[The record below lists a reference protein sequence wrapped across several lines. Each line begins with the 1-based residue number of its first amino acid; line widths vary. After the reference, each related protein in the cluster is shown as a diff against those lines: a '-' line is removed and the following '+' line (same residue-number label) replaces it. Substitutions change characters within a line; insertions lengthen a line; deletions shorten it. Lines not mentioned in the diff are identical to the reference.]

1 MPQDSLSLRS
11 VPALKVTTARL
22 PRATTACLPSRAMV
36 LLPMVLLPMVL
47 PPMVLPPHILQPKP
61 LPQKDGTRQLNSTL
75 HLTKSSLPPDWMLLY
90 SLGLALIN
98 SSTSSL
104 LRFLATRL
112 PSVLIL
118 IVMATFQREQPLL
131 SGSLRVVCA
140 TKLLQKIS
148 RSSIL

>member
-1 MPQDSLSLRS
+1 MRS
-11 VPALKVTTARL
+11 VQALKVTTARL

-36 LLPMVLLPMVL
+36 LPPMVL

-61 LPQKDGTRQLNSTL
+61 LPQMDGTRQLNSTL

-90 SLGLALIN
+90 SLRLAIIN

-104 LRFLATRL
+104 LRFLAARL

-118 IVMATFQREQPLL
+118 IVMACLQREQPLL

-140 TKLLQKIS
+140 PKLLQMIL
-148 RSSIL
+148 RSSIP

>member
-1 MPQDSLSLRS
+1 MRS

-36 LLPMVLLPMVL
+36 LPPMVL

-75 HLTKSSLPPDWMLLY
+75 HLTKSSLPPDWMLLH
-90 SLGLALIN
+90 SLRLAIIN

-104 LRFLATRL
+104 LRFLAARL
-112 PSVLIL
+112 PSVFKL
-118 IVMATFQREQPLL
+118 IVMVLFQRDKPLL

-140 TKLLQKIS
+140 PTLPQKIS
-148 RSSIL
+148 RSSIS

>member
-1 MPQDSLSLRS
+1 MRS

-36 LLPMVLLPMVL
+36 LPPMVLPPMVLLPMVL

-90 SLGLALIN
+90 SLRLALIN

-104 LRFLATRL
+104 LRFLAARL

-118 IVMATFQREQPLL
+118 IVMKCFQREEPLL

-140 TKLLQKIS
+140 PMLLQLISFS
-148 RSSIL
+148 RSSIP